1 MLDTI
6 IIGLLILSAL
16 VYGFWQ
22 YLAKPDDARDKRKS
36 KNCGWFVGKHM
47 APCGTFWRKCDSS
60 GRWSSQRRFFSSS
73 LFYGS
78 FSPECALKTARQTF
92 CIPFNF
98 DGSSCVTQDRWFHFF
113 PATIHLH
120 LLPFYR
126 SCRCSNFLLQSDLE
140 RRQNSRR
147 GEASESMNG
156 ACRRK
161 MKMMAFRAVRNVNC
175 ETGDGRTMRA
185 NKSALNEKCKT
196 KFCYFHGRFPLCF
209 RFMFARSVCI
219 ALLILQEFQKSFAK

>member
-36 KNCGWFVGKHM
+36 KSCGWFVGKHM

-126 SCRCSNFLLQSDLE
+126 SCRVLISSSSLTS
-140 RRQNSRR
+140 
-147 GEASESMNG
+147 
-156 ACRRK
+156 K
-161 MKMMAFRAVRNVNC
+161 
-175 ETGDGRTMRA
+175 DGKIRDVEKRA
-185 NKSALNEKCKT
+185 NRWMEHAEEKWKWW
-196 KFCYFHGRFPLCF
+196 H
-209 RFMFARSVCI
+209 SVP
-219 ALLILQEFQKSFAK
+219 